1 MDKFPLTISLFPNV
15 PPSVRFI
22 PLEEDYDPPFPEVT
36 YIVIQ
41 IMAKTLLLVLEQ
53 YQYIDIETTSIAKVP
68 GKFAKMLL
76 FVYVRN

>member
-41 IMAKTLLLVLEQ
+41 IIAKTLLLVLEQ
-53 YQYIDIETTSIAKVP
+53 YQYIDIELYLVKYNSYCAQDTVDLA
-68 GKFAKMLL
+68 ADC
-76 FVYVRN
+76 